1 MASLDGR
8 CPAIRCWRGVAVRAC
23 ATQQATEENE
33 RRGASAGTRK
43 GVVHLPLSDLH
54 PSITS
59 SSIITY
65 DLTIITI
72 IEISSKWISIAYKSI
87 CTYDY

>member
-1 MASLDGR
+1 M
-8 CPAIRCWRGVAVRAC
+8 VAVRRSGVG
-23 ATQQATEENE
+23 EELPYVLVPRNKRPKKMKGGGRQPEQE
-33 RRGASAGTRK
+33 RESSIF
-43 GVVHLPLSDLH
+43 LSQ
-54 PSITS
+54 TF
-59 SSIITY
+59 IITY